1 MNSPDT
7 NNDKKYELILR
18 IEIDYRPFIGFCI
31 AEIRDNGQYARAD
44 TLPDGII
51 EQALAL
57 IGENNDEESK
67 RDGWWI
73 YWEYIPTDVRISD
86 DDVPDFKEDNEA
98 YFSLAIEE
106 KREKFADAC
115 YSAFDKFQKK

>member
-18 IEIDYRPFIGFCI
+18 IEIDYRPFIVFCI
-31 AEIRDNGQYARAD
+31 AEIRDNGQYARGD

-73 YWEYIPTDVRISD
+73 
-86 DDVPDFKEDNEA
+86 
-98 YFSLAIEE
+98 AIC
-106 KREKFADAC
+106 F
-115 YSAFDKFQKK
+115 